1 MLPNRLRRIG
11 PASAPPQ
18 WAGRWRTR
26 WRLLRQVVQVRAVLN
41 AGGSCP
47 SRHEGRFTDNPPGI
61 AMELPR
67 HASRPAPQGVVE
79 AFSPVV
85 AGLTWPASAGEPEK
99 TSGGDAESA
108 PSPFGAVRPKAS
120 LSRCESWRWRGCA
133 SGFMAATVRR
143 KQFPRRCA
151 ASSRSK
157 FFSPPGSPLR
167 FDRKRCS
174 QPVPRRP
181 DHNKDAMGANLVQ
194 PKGEN
199 IMANIG
205 TFTTDK
211 DGFTGTLRTLTL
223 NVKVKLVPNDKG
235 NSENAPDFRL
245 QAAGHDIGAA
255 WNKTSEAGRE
265 YKSVTLDDPSF
276 PAPVYARLIE
286 GEDGT
291 HDLIWSRSK
300 SQAA

>member
-1 MLPNRLRRIG
+1 
-11 PASAPPQ
+11 
-18 WAGRWRTR
+18 
-26 WRLLRQVVQVRAVLN
+26 
-41 AGGSCP
+41 
-47 SRHEGRFTDNPPGI
+47 
-61 AMELPR
+61 
-67 HASRPAPQGVVE
+67 
-79 AFSPVV
+79 
-85 AGLTWPASAGEPEK
+85 
-99 TSGGDAESA
+99 
-108 PSPFGAVRPKAS
+108 
-120 LSRCESWRWRGCA
+120 
-133 SGFMAATVRR
+133 MAATVRR
-143 KQFPRRCA
+143 KQFPRRYA

-235 NSENAPDFRL
+235 SSENAPDFRL

-300 SQAA
+300 PQAA